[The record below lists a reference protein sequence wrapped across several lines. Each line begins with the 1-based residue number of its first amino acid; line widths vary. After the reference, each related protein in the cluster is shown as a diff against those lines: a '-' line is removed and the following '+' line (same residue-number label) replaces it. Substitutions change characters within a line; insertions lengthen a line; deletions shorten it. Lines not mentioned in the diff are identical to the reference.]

1 MARVQTQ
8 MARAADGALLATTL
22 LTATL
27 ATTLLTTTLATTLLT
42 TTLATTLLTTTLAT
56 TLLTATLLTT
66 TLLTATLATTLLTTT
81 LLTTTLL
88 TTTLLTTALLAA
100 ALATT
105 LLTTAL
111 LAAALLTLA
120 GAGLTLAAALLV
132 RRRERADLDAGTIW
146 HAYRNPTGP
155 DIDARAA
162 RPIGWRRAGIGRRR
176 PAVGRG
182 RNPGRCRCAASI
194 RRANIPRRFGRAGW
208 GLPAIRLGDHRWRG
222 RRNRCRGHSGARD
235 DSGAR
240 DNHSGLR
247 LRRAGVADD
256 SQTQRGGDGADGG
269 YHGPSHHEILA
280 DRPPLRGRAN
290 QVRREFGM
298 VGEIPVVG
306 CRIPERT

>member
-8 MARAADGALLATTL
+8 MARAADVRRAVLPSALLATTL

-42 TTLATTLLTTTLAT
+42 
-56 TLLTATLLTT
+56 
-66 TLLTATLATTLLTTT
+66 ATLATTLLTTT
-81 LLTTTLL
+81 LLTTPLLAAALATTLL
-88 TTTLLTTALLAA
+88 ATTLATTLLTP

-132 RRRERADLDAGTIW
+132 RRRGRADLDAGAIW
-146 HAYRNPTGP
+146 HAYRTPTGP
-155 DIDARAA
+155 DSDARAA
-162 RPIGWRRAGIGRRR
+162 RPIGWGRAGIGRRR

-194 RRANIPRRFGRAGW
+194 RRANIPRRFARAGW
-208 GLPAIRLGDHRWRG
+208 GLPAIRLGDHRWCG
-222 RRNRCRGHSGARD
+222 RRNRCRGHSGAGD

-247 LRRAGVADD
+247 LRRAGVAD
-256 SQTQRGGDGADGG
+256 
-269 YHGPSHHEILA
+269 
-280 DRPPLRGRAN
+280 
-290 QVRREFGM
+290 
-298 VGEIPVVG
+298 
-306 CRIPERT
+306 

>member
-1 MARVQTQ
+1 
-8 MARAADGALLATTL
+8 MARAADVRRAVLPGALLATTL

-27 ATTLLTTTLATTLLT
+27 ATTLATTLLTTTLLTTALLAVALATTLLATTLLAAALATTLLT
-42 TTLATTLLTTTLAT
+42 TTLATTLLA
-56 TLLTATLLTT
+56 
-66 TLLTATLATTLLTTT
+66 
-81 LLTTTLL
+81 
-88 TTTLLTTALLAA
+88 TTLLTTAL
-100 ALATT
+100 ATT
-105 LLTTAL
+105 L

-120 GAGLTLAAALLV
+120 GAGLTLAATLLV
-132 RRRERADLDAGTIW
+132 RRRERADLDAGAIW

-155 DIDARAA
+155 DSDARAA
-162 RPIGWRRAGIGRRR
+162 RPIGWGRAGIGRRR

-182 RNPGRCRCAASI
+182 RNPGRCRCAAST
-194 RRANIPRRFGRAGW
+194 RGANIPRGLGRAGW
-208 GLPAIRLGDHRWRG
+208 GLPAIRLGDHRWCG
-222 RRNRCRGHSGARD
+222 RRNRCRGHSGAGD

-269 YHGPSHHEILA
+269 YHGPSHHEIRA

-290 QVRREFGM
+290 RGGRQFGV

>member
-1 MARVQTQ
+1 
-8 MARAADGALLATTL
+8 MARAADVRRAVLPSALLATTL

-27 ATTLLTTTLATTLLT
+27 AATLLTTTLLTTALATTLLT
-42 TTLATTLLTTTLAT
+42 TTLATA
-56 TLLTATLLTT
+56 
-66 TLLTATLATTLLTTT
+66 LATTLLTTT
-81 LLTTTLL
+81 LLT
-88 TTTLLTTALLAA
+88 A

-132 RRRERADLDAGTIW
+132 RRRERADLDAGAIW

-155 DIDARAA
+155 DSDARAA
-162 RPIGWRRAGIGRRR
+162 RPIGWGRAGIGRRR

-194 RRANIPRRFGRAGW
+194 RRANIPRRFARAGW
-208 GLPAIRLGDHRWRG
+208 GLPAIRLGDHRWCG
-222 RRNRCRGHSGARD
+222 RRNRCRGHSGAGD

-269 YHGPSHHEILA
+269 YHGPSHHEIRA

-290 QVRREFGM
+290 RGGRQFGV

-306 CRIPERT
+306 RRIPERT